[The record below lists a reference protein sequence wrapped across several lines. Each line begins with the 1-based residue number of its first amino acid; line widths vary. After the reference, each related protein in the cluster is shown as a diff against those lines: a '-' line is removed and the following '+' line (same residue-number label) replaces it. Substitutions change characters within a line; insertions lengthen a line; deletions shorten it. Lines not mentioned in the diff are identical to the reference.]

1 MHTKGGYME
10 YDYPEIA
17 RDITA
22 LIEKEVAPLIGTDE
36 AQKITGKS
44 VGGGF
49 TKYIDKV
56 AEDVVVSYL
65 KKSHI
70 ECTLITEESG
80 VVGDGDFTI
89 IMDPLD
95 GTINAICSIPFYSV
109 SLAFWGRENQKQEQE
124 QKYGFVKNLYT
135 KDVYEVDNTI
145 PVKNGKE
152 IHPGSPEMVISGYI
166 GEGYHKVLPL
176 IESWRCF
183 GSLALELCY
192 VAEGKLAAL
201 VDLREK
207 ARIVDIAAGWIIAEA
222 GGVVVTDT
230 KGNAPFTNGFFEE
243 RKFAGEKIVCGLPEI
258 HRTIIKA
265 LNE

>member
-1 MHTKGGYME
+1 ME

-17 RDITA
+17 RDITT
-22 LIEKEVAPLIGTDE
+22 LIEKEVAPLVGTGK

-56 AEDVVVSYL
+56 AEDTVISYL

-89 IMDPLD
+89 VMDPLD
-95 GTINAICSIPFYSV
+95 GTINAICGIPFYSV
-109 SLAFWGRENQKQEQE
+109 SLAFWGRKEKKQEKG

-135 KDVYEVDNTI
+135 KDVYEIDNTV

-152 IHPGSPEMVISGYI
+152 IHPGCPEIVISGYI

-192 VAEGKLAAL
+192 VTEGKLAAL
-201 VDLREK
+201 VDLRKK

-230 KGNAPFTNGFFEE
+230 KEEAPFTNGFFEGG
-243 RKFAGEKIVCGLPEI
+243 KFAGKKLVCGLPDV
-258 HRTIIKA
+258 HKKIIDA